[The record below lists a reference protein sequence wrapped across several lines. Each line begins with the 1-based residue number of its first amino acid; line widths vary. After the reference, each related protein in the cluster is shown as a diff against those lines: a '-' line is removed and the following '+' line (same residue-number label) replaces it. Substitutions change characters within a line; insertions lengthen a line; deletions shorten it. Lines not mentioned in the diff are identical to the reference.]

1 MRATRVTD
9 GILATE
15 GIDMSV
21 ASTRISV
28 ILAAGAAVG
37 DFALLG
43 LPWLLGVVAAFFAA
57 ADSSVS
63 PQAFEDHFRGG
74 GNFAKAYVD
83 RECVVTGGAGTIMV
97 TYKGQSYW
105 VCCTGC
111 RDLFNEDPEKVLAEY
126 RARKETEKKKQ
137 K

>member
-21 ASTRISV
+21 AITRISV

-74 GNFAKAYVD
+74 GNFAGVFPVGYAEV
-83 RECVVTGGAGTIMV
+83 A
-97 TYKGQSYW
+97 
-105 VCCTGC
+105 
-111 RDLFNEDPEKVLAEY
+111 DLIDESLNI
-126 RARKETEKKKQ
+126 
-137 K
+137 